1 MISNQESVRLETKSW
16 VVMRFSLQIGFPVD
30 SISGNAIQEVLR

>member
-16 VVMRFSLQIGFPVD
+16 VVMRFSLQICFLVG
-30 SISGNAIQEVLR
+30 SISGNAIQGMPR